1 VRFGREDESDGNLY
15 WFGARAMGAIDRGSR
30 GLFGYWLDT
39 GFVYG
44 RERLT
49 EFEDG
54 ENGNSV
60 VQDVSEH
67 DVSGWAI
74 DAGVDWFLPLRFE
87 PRLYAGYAFGSG
99 SSANDG
105 SKTDHS
111 YQQSDLQSNEA
122 GLGGAERFSLY
133 GVLLDPELS
142 NLGILTLGAGVT
154 LFANSSL
161 DLVYH
166 HYQLA
171 ERADSLRG
179 ARLETE
185 LSVAHRTLGDEF
197 DLVVAIEEW
206 ERLEF
211 EFAATAFRAGRA
223 FGAQSGDWSWGGF
236 LALRLAF

>member
-142 NLGILTLGAGVT
+142 NLGVLTLGAG
-154 LFANSSL
+154 
-161 DLVYH
+161 
-166 HYQLA
+166 
-171 ERADSLRG
+171 G
-179 ARLETE
+179 
-185 LSVAHRTLGDEF
+185 
-197 DLVVAIEEW
+197 
-206 ERLEF
+206 
-211 EFAATAFRAGRA
+211 GR
-223 FGAQSGDWSWGGF
+223 
-236 LALRLAF
+236 R